1 MFQRFV
7 LGLAGLVA
15 AASVSA
21 QSGPWQEG
29 KHYFRIDPPQAT
41 EHAGKVEVTE
51 VFSYGCPACFSA
63 APKVKNLKAKLPPNA
78 VMTYV
83 PASWNQ
89 GEQWP
94 LFQRSYYT
102 ALALGVADKAHD
114 DMFTEIWGGRS
125 LAVVVNGKIKNP
137 PPTMEDVAK
146 FYEKYGVKAA
156 DFTATSSSF
165 AINTK
170 MKKAEAYIKATQV
183 DSTPTFIVNG
193 KYRLNGQSAGSW
205 ENLEAIIL
213 HLVAQESAAA
223 K

>member
-15 AASVSA
+15 ATAVSA

-29 KHYFRIDPPQAT
+29 KHYFRIDPPQTTAQPD
-41 EHAGKVEVTE
+41 KVEVTE
-51 VFSYGCPACFSA
+51 VFSYGCPACFSV
-63 APKVKNLKAKLPPNA
+63 APKVKGFKPKLPANV
-78 VMTYV
+78 VMNYV

-94 LFQRSYYT
+94 LFQRAYY
-102 ALALGVADKAHD
+102 AAQALGVADKAHD
-114 DMFTEIWGGRS
+114 DMFVAIWGGGP

-137 PPTMEDVAK
+137 APTLDDVAK

-156 DFTATSSSF
+156 DFAGTANSF
-165 AINTK
+165 AVNTK
-170 MKKAEAYIKATQV
+170 MKKADAYIKAAQV

-205 ENLEAIIL
+205 ENVEAIIL

>member
-7 LGLAGLVA
+7 LGFVGLVA

-29 KHYFRIDPPQAT
+29 KHYFKIDPPQAT
-41 EHAGKVEVTE
+41 TQTDKVEVTE

-63 APKVKNLKAKLPPNA
+63 APKVKEIKAKLPANA
-78 VMTYV
+78 VLTYV

-94 LFQRSYYT
+94 LFQRAYFAAQT
-102 ALALGVADKAHD
+102 LGVAEKAHE
-114 DMFTEIWGGRS
+114 DMFSAIWSNGP
-125 LAVVVNGKIKNP
+125 LAVAVNGKIKDP
-137 PPTMEDVAK
+137 EPTLDDVAK

-156 DFTATSSSF
+156 DFTGVANSF

-170 MKKAEAYIKATQV
+170 MKKADAYIKSVQV
-183 DSTPTFIVNG
+183 DQTPTFVVNG
-193 KYRLNGQSAGSW
+193 KYRLTGQSAGSW
-205 ENLEAIIL
+205 DNLQAIIL
-213 HLVAQESAAA
+213 QLVAQESAAA

>member
-1 MFQRFV
+1 MFQRLV

-15 AASVSA
+15 TAGVSA

-29 KHYFRIDPPQAT
+29 KHYFRIDPPQVTAQPD
-41 EHAGKVEVTE
+41 KIVVTE

-63 APKVKNLKAKLPPNA
+63 APKVKSIKAKLPANA
-78 VMTYV
+78 VMDYV

-94 LFQRSYYT
+94 LFQRAYY
-102 ALALGVADKAHD
+102 AAQALGVDDKAHD
-114 DMFTEIWGGRS
+114 DMFIAIWGGGP
-125 LAVVVNGKIKNP
+125 LAVVVNGKIKSP
-137 PPTMEDVAK
+137 APTLDDVAK

-156 DFTATSSSF
+156 DFTGAANSF
-165 AINTK
+165 AVNTK
-170 MKKAEAYIKATQV
+170 MKKADAYIKSVQA
-183 DSTPTFIVNG
+183 DSTPTFVVNG
-193 KYRLNGQSAGSW
+193 KYRLNGQSAGGW

-213 HLVAQESAAA
+213 QLVAQESAAA